1 MVPYLTAC
9 LIAMVT
15 LGISFKAS
23 AEQRLVDVMFA
34 RDVVNR
40 EPVGVFEPGAYC
52 DKEADSSRQVPVI
65 DSETERKVVFFNR
78 IKSSAAGILRHTW
91 YKGDAQVGEV
101 DLRIGVSPG
110 WRTWSSKR
118 IVPKAHVGNWKVVV
132 STVGE
137 ASEVICVAHF
147 VVR

>member
-9 LIAMVT
+9 VITRFALA
-15 LGISFKAS
+15 ISFKAS

-40 EPVGVFEPGAYC
+40 EAVGVFEPGAYC

-78 IKSSAAGILRHTW
+78 IKSSAARILRHTW
-91 YKGDAQVGEV
+91 YKGDAPVAEV
-101 DLRIGVSPG
+101 DSRISVSSG

-118 IVPKAHVGNWKVVV
+118 IVPKAHVGNWRVVV
-132 STVGE
+132 STGDI

>member
-9 LIAMVT
+9 LITMVT
-15 LGISFKAS
+15 LAISFKAS

-34 RDVVNR
+34 
-40 EPVGVFEPGAYC
+40 
-52 DKEADSSRQVPVI
+52 Q
-65 DSETERKVVFFNR
+65 
-78 IKSSAAGILRHTW
+78 
-91 YKGDAQVGEV
+91 
-101 DLRIGVSPG
+101 
-110 WRTWSSKR
+110 R

-137 ASEVICVAHF
+137 AGEVICVAHF

>member
-9 LIAMVT
+9 LITMVS
-15 LGISFKAS
+15 LAISFKAS

-52 DKEADSSRQVPVI
+52 DKEAGPSRRVPVL
-65 DSETERKVVFFNR
+65 DSETERKVIFFNR
-78 IKSSAAGILRHTW
+78 IKSSVAGILRHTW
-91 YKGDAQVGEV
+91 YKGDAQVAEL
-101 DLRIGVSPG
+101 DLKIGVSPG

-118 IVPKAHVGNWKVVV
+118 IVPKAYVGNWKVVI

>member
-9 LIAMVT
+9 LITMVS
-15 LGISFKAS
+15 LAISFKAS

-34 RDVVNR
+34 L
-40 EPVGVFEPGAYC
+40 
-52 DKEADSSRQVPVI
+52 
-65 DSETERKVVFFNR
+65 NR
-78 IKSSAAGILRHTW
+78 IKSSVAGILRHTW
-91 YKGDAQVGEV
+91 YKGDAQVAEL
-101 DLRIGVSPG
+101 DLKIGVSPG

-118 IVPKAHVGNWKVVV
+118 IVPKAHVGNWKVVI

>member
-15 LGISFKAS
+15 LANSFKAS

-40 EPVGVFEPGAYC
+40 EPVG
-52 DKEADSSRQVPVI
+52 
-65 DSETERKVVFFNR
+65 
-78 IKSSAAGILRHTW
+78 
-91 YKGDAQVGEV
+91 
-101 DLRIGVSPG
+101 
-110 WRTWSSKR
+110 
-118 IVPKAHVGNWKVVV
+118 
-132 STVGE
+132 E

-147 VVR
+147 VVG

>member
-1 MVPYLTAC
+1 MVPSLTAC

-15 LGISFKAS
+15 LAISFKAS
-23 AEQRLVDVMFA
+23 AEPRLVDVMFA

-40 EPVGVFEPGAYC
+40 EPVGVFEPGAHC
-52 DKEADSSRQVPVI
+52 DKEAGSSRQVPVI
-65 DSETERKVVFFNR
+65 DSETERKVIFFNR

-91 YKGDAQVGEV
+91 YQGDAQVAEV

-118 IVPKAHVGNWKVVV
+118 IVPKAHVGNWQVVV

-137 ASEVICVAHF
+137 AGEVICAAHF